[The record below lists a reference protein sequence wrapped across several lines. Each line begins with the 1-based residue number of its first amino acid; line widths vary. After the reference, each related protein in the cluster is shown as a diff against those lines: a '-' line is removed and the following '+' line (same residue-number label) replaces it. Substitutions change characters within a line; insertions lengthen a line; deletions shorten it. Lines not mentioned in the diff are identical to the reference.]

1 MLMVLEITSNS
12 SDDVAKMVAYADDF
26 TAGGTIESL
35 KYWWDTLCKLG
46 PKFGYYPQASK
57 TWLIVKDAYVKKSN
71 EIFKNSC
78 IQITST
84 VQRHLGAIIGTT
96 MRTIPNISHLLQKI
110 DDVILANFIPAITG
124 GKNVSEIERKLL
136 SLPVKLGG
144 LGIPI
149 FSEICE
155 TEYSNSLIITE
166 NLRNNI
172 IQQNRQYEIDQD
184 MQKKRV
190 IDLNE
195 IRKN

>member
-71 EIFKNSC
+71 KIFKNSS

-84 VQRHLGAIIGTT
+84 GQRHLGAVIGTT
-96 MRTIPNISHLLQKI
+96 EYKQEYMNEKITTWTEEIRMLSEIAKTEPQSAYICFTSGFKHKITYYMRTIPNISHLLQKI

-136 SLPVKLGG
+136 S
-144 LGIPI
+144 
-149 FSEICE
+149 
-155 TEYSNSLIITE
+155 
-166 NLRNNI
+166 
-172 IQQNRQYEIDQD
+172 
-184 MQKKRV
+184 
-190 IDLNE
+190 
-195 IRKN
+195 